1 MLYKL
6 VLTIHIIICIL
17 LTLVVIIQ
25 PGEEDMNLF
34 GGSSTKSV
42 FGTETQGVL
51 TKFTATLGGLFL
63 FTSLVLAIMKYQSM
77 F

>member
-6 VLTIHIIICIL
+6 ILTIHIIVCIL
-17 LTLVVIIQ
+17 LILVVIIQ
-25 PGEEDMNLF
+25 PGEDDMSLF
-34 GGSSTKSV
+34 GGASTKSV

-63 FTSLVLAIMKYQSM
+63 LTSLLLAIIKYQSM

>member
-6 VLTIHIIICIL
+6 ILTIHIIVCIL
-17 LTLVVIIQ
+17 LILVVIIQ
-25 PGEEDMNLF
+25 PGEDNMSLF
-34 GGSSTKSV
+34 GGASTTSV
-42 FGTETQGVL
+42 FGTETQDVL

-63 FTSLVLAIMKYQSM
+63 ITSLLLAILKYQSM